1 MTNPRQLLAVR
12 KLNSKSWR
20 VGAGRSA
27 HVITDI
33 GFDPIKINVL
43 GQCSQLDIAITISE
57 GYVGVFTFGVDILKK
72 DAFLRALL
80 FGRATTNHQFCAT
93 NAIVAQLK
101 EHYCAYCTK
110 VIPEADFDFSENCG
124 YQLEDKA
131 IEAGAK
137 KTSVKQD
144 KVLKIDFVREHKN
157 VQAKCSLKH
166 IGTNGK
172 SYSYSKTNKSAKA

>member
-1 MTNPRQLLAVR
+1 MNKLLAIC
-12 KLNSKSWR
+12 KLNGNSWKI
-20 VGAGRSA
+20 GAGRSA
-27 HVITDI
+27 HVVTDI
-33 GFDPIKINVL
+33 GYDNIKKNVL
-43 GQCSQLDIAITISE
+43 GQCSVLEIAVTISE
-57 GYVGVFTFGVDILKK
+57 GYVGVFTFSVDVLKE

-93 NAIVAQLK
+93 NAIVAQLY
-101 EHYCAYCTK
+101 ENYCAYCTK
-110 VIPEADFDFSENCG
+110 IIPEADFDFSANCG
-124 YQLEDKA
+124 YQLENKA
-131 IEAGAK
+131 IEAGAR
-137 KTSVKQD
+137 KTSAKQD